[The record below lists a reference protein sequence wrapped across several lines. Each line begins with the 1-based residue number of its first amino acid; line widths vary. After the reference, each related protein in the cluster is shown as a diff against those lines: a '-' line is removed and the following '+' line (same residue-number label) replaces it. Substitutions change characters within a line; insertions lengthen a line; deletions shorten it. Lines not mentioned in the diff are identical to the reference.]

1 MAGQRGIPTEIRA
14 TATFSAP
21 RRGISRRVIF
31 RRHRAAYRAR
41 FGARLLPSQLRAMR
55 DIEAC
60 RTAYFGGHLKQ
71 CDHCGRQ
78 VYAYHS
84 CRNRHCPKCH
94 GDQTERWLA
103 QQETRLLPCTCFL
116 VTFTLPA
123 ELRPLAFANQKKV
136 YGLLMR
142 AAAAA
147 LQKLALDPRYVG
159 GRLGILAVLHT
170 WTRAMLYHPHV
181 HLLVTGGGLSA
192 DGKEWL
198 PAKHSNYLVS
208 EGALAVIFR
217 AKLCAALKKAG
228 LLNHVPR
235 PVWRKEWVVHC
246 KAAGQGREVLS
257 YLARYIFRVAISN
270 SRLERIENGE
280 VTFRYRDNRSQQLHH
295 LTIPAEEFIRR
306 FLLHVLPRGCAKV
319 RYYGLCSP
327 TCRPL
332 LEQARTL
339 LDQAAAK
346 PVPDTVPDSAPP
358 PLTPAAPARCPHC
371 HLGQLLVLR
380 ALPRQREP
388 P

>member
-1 MAGQRGIPTEIRA
+1 MLEVAEI
-14 TATFSAP
+14 
-21 RRGISRRVIF
+21 I
-31 RRHRAAYRAR
+31 RRHGAAYRAQYQ
-41 FGARLLPSQLRAMR
+41 LLPSQARAMQ

-103 QQETRLLPCTCFL
+103 QQQTRLLPCSYFL

-123 ELRPLAFANQKKV
+123 ELRPLAFAHQKKV
-136 YGLLMR
+136 YGLMIR
-142 AAAAA
+142 CAGAA

-159 GRLGILAVLHT
+159 GRLGCLAVLHT

-181 HLLVTGGGLSA
+181 HLLVTGGGLSH
-192 DGKEWL
+192 DGKQWL
-198 PAKHSNYLVS
+198 AAKNSAFLMP
-208 EGALAVIFR
+208 EGALAIIFR

-228 LLNHVPR
+228 LLNQVPTQ
-235 PVWRKEWVVHC
+235 VWQKKWVAHC
-246 KAAGQGREVLS
+246 KAAGPGRQVLN

-270 SRLERIENGE
+270 SRLERIENGA
-280 VTFRYRDNRSQQLHH
+280 VTFRYRDNRNQQLRRE
-295 LTIPAEEFIRR
+295 TVTGVEFIRR
-306 FLLHVLPRGCAKV
+306 FLQHTLPRGCAKV
-319 RYYGLCSP
+319 RYYGICSP
-327 TCRPL
+327 TCRKQ

-339 LDQAAAK
+339 LGAATTSAAVDA
-346 PVPDTVPDSAPP
+346 VPNSPP
-358 PLTPAAPARCPHC
+358 TEQVAPAAPARCPHC
-371 HLGQLLVLR
+371 HLGQLFEVRVLAPHR
-380 ALPRQREP
+380 KVP

>member
-1 MAGQRGIPTEIRA
+1 MLEVAD
-14 TATFSAP
+14 
-21 RRGISRRVIF
+21 IF
-31 RRHRAAYRAR
+31 RRHGAAYRAQQ
-41 FGARLLPSQLRAMR
+41 RLLPSQQRAMQ

-103 QQETRLLPCTCFL
+103 KQETHLLPCSYFL
-116 VTFTLPA
+116 VTCTLPA

-147 LQKLALDPRYVG
+147 LQKLALDPRYLG
-159 GRLGILAVLHT
+159 GRLGCVAVLHT
-170 WTRAMLYHPHV
+170 WTRDLRYHPDV
-181 HLLVTGGGLSA
+181 HMLVTGGGLSA
-192 DGKEWL
+192 DGTEWL
-198 PAKHSNYLVS
+198 PARQADYLVP
-208 EGALAVIFR
+208 EGALAIIFR

-228 LLNHVPR
+228 LLNQVPR
-235 PVWRKEWVVHC
+235 PVWKKNWVAHC
-246 KAAGQGREVLS
+246 QAAGQGREVLN

-270 SRLERIENGE
+270 SRLERFENGE
-280 VTFRYRDNRSQQLHH
+280 VTFRYRDNQSQQLHH
-295 LTIPAEEFIRR
+295 VTLPAQKFIHR
-306 FLLHVLPRGCAKV
+306 FLLHTLPRGCAKV
-319 RYYGLCSP
+319 RYYGLWSP
-327 TCRPL
+327 TCRAQ

-339 LDQAAAK
+339 LAAAATSAAVDA
-346 PVPDTVPDSAPP
+346 VPHSPP
-358 PLTPAAPARCPHC
+358 TEPLPPAAPAPCPHC
-371 HLGQLLVLR
+371 HLGQLFLLR
-380 ALPRQREP
+380 VLPRQREP

>member
-1 MAGQRGIPTEIRA
+1 LEVAD
-14 TATFSAP
+14 
-21 RRGISRRVIF
+21 IF
-31 RRHRAAYRAR
+31 RRHGAAYRAQYQ
-41 FGARLLPSQLRAMR
+41 LLPSQARAMQ

-78 VYAYHS
+78 LYAYHS

-103 QQETRLLPCTCFL
+103 QQQTQLLPCPYFL
-116 VTFTLPA
+116 LTFTLPA

-147 LQKLALDPRYVG
+147 LQKLALDPQYLG
-159 GRLGILAVLHT
+159 GRLGALAVLHT

-181 HLLVTGGGLSA
+181 HMLVTGGALSA

-198 PAKHSNYLVS
+198 VTRQSAFLMP

-228 LLNHVPR
+228 LLGQVPR
-235 PVWRKEWVVHC
+235 QVWKKDWVVHC
-246 KAAGQGREVLS
+246 KAAGQGRQVLN

-270 SRLERIENGE
+270 SRLERLENGQ
-280 VTFRYRDNRSQQLHH
+280 VTFRYRDNHSQQLHRVT
-295 LTIPAEEFIRR
+295 LPAQKFIHR

-319 RYYGLCSP
+319 RYYGIWSP
-327 TCRPL
+327 ACRAQ

-339 LDQAAAK
+339 LGPATIAANPAAAL
-346 PVPDTVPDSAPP
+346 DTVPNSLTEPEAPVP
-358 PLTPAAPARCPHC
+358 EAARCPHC
-371 HLGQLLVLR
+371 HLGQLFEVRVL
-380 ALPRQREP
+380 APQRKVP